1 VKNSQPWYYIGNSSS
16 NNHEIDADKREQELA
31 TKHRED
37 PMREYL
43 SSYTLDQYSNEAK
56 EDGITTTAIAAAI
69 SN

>member
-1 VKNSQPWYYIGNSSS
+1 
-16 NNHEIDADKREQELA
+16 
-31 TKHRED
+31 
-37 PMREYL
+37 MREYL